1 MCRFVGAVVRKQLF
15 VQIYAYFIYV
25 HFVLNLGVASY
36 LLYTLV
42 HVSTIDQNK
51 ACQLAIQDTTAQG
64 QCTGLLKVIRSTR

>member
-1 MCRFVGAVVRKQLF
+1 
-15 VQIYAYFIYV
+15 
-25 HFVLNLGVASY
+25 LGVASY